1 MTRALYANRI
11 SWAKAFAPFQFNAGI
26 QSTQSV
32 ESFNSI
38 IKKSLNNA
46 SSLCDIEEAIDK
58 RHEEEIR
65 YCKLTDIKSLHTTI
79 GLPHLSSQ
87 FFSSIDR
94 VIVEFLPPLILSM
107 QRFQIS
113 QAFTYEGQL
122 TSYLSEDLCSN
133 NTIEDNFIEDVVDE
147 PQTTLKA
154 LLIDM
159 DTLKIVET
167 WKICR
172 VGGLSHK
179 DNLVVLFD
187 DGTHLCTCVETIT
200 KGIVCQHF
208 WRVMLYSNMAK
219 FHISIIPIRLYKD
232 EILIKLDEALE
243 KSPVLTAIELPTNN
257 TTLPHEVN
265 FTLQG
270 LRHIQQSGYKENVQQ
285 IVPQRNRFGVAF
297 STAKIAINVALE
309 TKSDN
314 ELVQLLKDFISSK
327 KNCNSSVRNNEN
339 NQDNNEIVPLQQ
351 CLIDEVTDP
360 H

>member
-11 SWAKAFAPFQFNAGI
+11 SWTKVFASFQFNAGI
-26 QSTQSV
+26 QNTQSV

-58 RHEEEIR
+58 RHEEEIK
-65 YCKLTDIKSLHTTI
+65 YCKLTDIKSLYTTI
-79 GLPHLSSQ
+79 GFPHLSSQ

-94 VIVEFLPPLILSM
+94 
-107 QRFQIS
+107 QFQIS

-122 TSYLSEDLCSN
+122 TSYLSEDASMYLCR
-133 NTIEDNFIEDVVDE
+133 DN
-147 PQTTLKA
+147 
-154 LLIDM
+154 
-159 DTLKIVET
+159 
-167 WKICR
+167 
-172 VGGLSHK
+172 HK
-179 DNLVVLFD
+179 RDN
-187 DGTHLCTCVETIT
+187 
-200 KGIVCQHF
+200 
-208 WRVMLYSNMAK
+208 
-219 FHISIIPIRLYKD
+219 

-243 KSPVLTAIELPTNN
+243 KLPVFTAIEPPTNN

-327 KNCNSSVRNNEN
+327 KNCNGGVRNNEN

-360 H
+360 HVIKIRGAPYIK

>member
-1 MTRALYANRI
+1 
-11 SWAKAFAPFQFNAGI
+11 
-26 QSTQSV
+26 
-32 ESFNSI
+32 
-38 IKKSLNNA
+38 
-46 SSLCDIEEAIDK
+46 
-58 RHEEEIR
+58 
-65 YCKLTDIKSLHTTI
+65 
-79 GLPHLSSQ
+79 
-87 FFSSIDR
+87 
-94 VIVEFLPPLILSM
+94 M

-200 KGIVCQHF
+200 KGIVCRHF

-243 KSPVLTAIELPTNN
+243 KSPVLTAIEPPTNN

-297 STAKIAINVALE
+297 STAKTAIN
-309 TKSDN
+309 
-314 ELVQLLKDFISSK
+314 
-327 KNCNSSVRNNEN
+327 
-339 NQDNNEIVPLQQ
+339 
-351 CLIDEVTDP
+351 
-360 H
+360 

>member
-1 MTRALYANRI
+1 
-11 SWAKAFAPFQFNAGI
+11 
-26 QSTQSV
+26 
-32 ESFNSI
+32 
-38 IKKSLNNA
+38 
-46 SSLCDIEEAIDK
+46 
-58 RHEEEIR
+58 
-65 YCKLTDIKSLHTTI
+65 
-79 GLPHLSSQ
+79 
-87 FFSSIDR
+87 
-94 VIVEFLPPLILSM
+94 
-107 QRFQIS
+107 
-113 QAFTYEGQL
+113 
-122 TSYLSEDLCSN
+122 
-133 NTIEDNFIEDVVDE
+133 
-147 PQTTLKA
+147 
-154 LLIDM
+154 M

-200 KGIVCQHF
+200 KGIVCRHF

-327 KNCNSSVRNNEN
+327 KNRNGGVRNNEN

-360 H
+360 HVIKIRGAPCKKRIKSAIEISNNKRVMREITSEINNNVQNTNETLRQQRKCLSCGKASHYQKKCPNRC